1 MVFKLFDEK
10 QDSVA
15 SILFYGFDK
24 LKRKKYENFQSSFLP
39 SDNRNYHFYRS
50 LLLFCC
56 F

>member
-24 LKRKKYENFQSSFLP
+24 LKRKKYEKFSEQFSTV
-39 SDNRNYHFYRS
+39 R
-50 LLLFCC
+50 
-56 F
+56 